1 MSGGSADQGVQPR
14 ILTHRNLGPNSYSL
28 NSVTLGRHLTYKN
41 LGLLVFQKK
50 KKPVPIVPNLKDFCN
65 VAK

>member
-50 KKPVPIVPNLKDFCN
+50 KKTRTYCSQSKGLLQCG
-65 VAK
+65 